1 MKIEVYKSKS
11 LIICRMAVWEWNDP
25 LIRHMASKKMVKE
38 AREAQLRTPFVI
50 RMVVPGVKPVEYRV
64 GADEPN
70 KNIDDEIGRRKGIE
84 VLDA

>member
-1 MKIEVYKSKS
+1 
-11 LIICRMAVWEWNDP
+11 
-25 LIRHMASKKMVKE
+25 
-38 AREAQLRTPFVI
+38 VI

-84 VLDA
+84 VLDE